1 MILLALK
8 SSIIFC
14 SFEVRSGVLTWVSQF
29 EFGFCIVLR
38 DLIPNC
44 LLLHLEAGRNL
55 ETFFA
60 STFGYKPSSSTDLN
74 CLLSTRHLNLSS
86 ISLRPE
92 SPLNERRISDIL
104 KFGWAVTQS
113 SLKQGCAPKIFQN
126 PSESISTHMNPSESI
141 PAKRLATALSAFPPR
156 TTCLSPHH
164 SHRLTSEQTSV
175 WGGGED
181 QNSHFFLVFTSKYL
195 YKQADSS
202 SAATWQ
208 YRRAFEPTSTWGDL
222 LSQAKVV
229 LCCLTDNSIN
239 NLIVIL
245 CRPQMSILCNL

>member
-1 MILLALK
+1 
-8 SSIIFC
+8 
-14 SFEVRSGVLTWVSQF
+14 
-29 EFGFCIVLR
+29 
-38 DLIPNC
+38 
-44 LLLHLEAGRNL
+44 
-55 ETFFA
+55 
-60 STFGYKPSSSTDLN
+60 
-74 CLLSTRHLNLSS
+74 
-86 ISLRPE
+86 
-92 SPLNERRISDIL
+92 
-104 KFGWAVTQS
+104 
-113 SLKQGCAPKIFQN
+113 
-126 PSESISTHMNPSESI
+126 MNPSESI
-141 PAKRLATALSAFPPR
+141 PGKRLATALSAFPPR

-164 SHRLTSEQTSV
+164 SHRPTSGQTSV

-245 CRPQMSILCNL
+245 CRPQMSILCSLWTKALRKNRTTSWTPQKWTMKSRWKRAMFKERRGRGRASAGPSVTSAGKNLKIQSPH